1 MTHDLTS
8 TAALSMANTIA
19 AEKAKLGEGARVI
32 NVRQKSRDN
41 FDLAY
46 IVEAPNGN
54 CKEVIVTHAALKR
67 RMDALSSDNP

>member
-1 MTHDLTS
+1 MTHDLTR
-8 TAALSMANTIA
+8 TARNMANAIA
-19 AEKAKLGEGARVI
+19 VEKAKLGEGARVI
-32 NVRQKSRDN
+32 GQRQKSMGKL
-41 FDLAY
+41 DLAY